1 MSTKSLI
8 ENLLND
14 AFCPNFL
21 EVRDVSAAHYGHV
34 GAKEGGESHF
44 EVDIEATAFSEKTR
58 VQSHRLIYGVLKPLL
73 DTSVHAVALNVKS
86 I

>member
-8 ENLLND
+8 ENLLSD
-14 AFCPNFL
+14 AFSPNFL

-58 VQSHRLIYGVLKPLL
+58 LQSHRLIYRVLKPLL
-73 DTSVHAVALNVKS
+73 NSSVHAVALNVRS

>member
-1 MSTKSLI
+1 MSTRSLI
-8 ENLLND
+8 ENLLTD
-14 AFCPNFL
+14 AFSPNFL
-21 EVRDVSAAHYGHV
+21 EVRDVSAAHYGHA

-44 EVDIEATAFSEKTR
+44 EVDIEATAFSKKTR

-73 DTSVHAVALNVKS
+73 DSSVHAVALNVRS

>member
-14 AFCPNFL
+14 AFSPNFL

-44 EVDIEATAFSEKTR
+44 EVDIEATAFSKKTR

-73 DTSVHAVALNVKS
+73 NSSVHAVALNVKS

>member
-8 ENLLND
+8 ESLLND
-14 AFCPNFL
+14 AFSPNFL

-34 GAKEGGESHF
+34 GAKEGEETHF
-44 EVDIEATAFSEKTR
+44 EVDIEAIAFSEKTR
-58 VQSHRLIYGVLKPLL
+58 VESHRLIYGVLKPLL
-73 DTSVHAVALNVKS
+73 NSSVHAVALNVRS

>member
-14 AFCPNFL
+14 AFSPNFL

-34 GAKEGGESHF
+34 GAKEGGERHF
-44 EVDIEATAFSEKTR
+44 EVDIEATAFSEKTG
-58 VQSHRLIYGVLKPLL
+58 VQSHRLIYGY
-73 DTSVHAVALNVKS
+73 
-86 I
+86 